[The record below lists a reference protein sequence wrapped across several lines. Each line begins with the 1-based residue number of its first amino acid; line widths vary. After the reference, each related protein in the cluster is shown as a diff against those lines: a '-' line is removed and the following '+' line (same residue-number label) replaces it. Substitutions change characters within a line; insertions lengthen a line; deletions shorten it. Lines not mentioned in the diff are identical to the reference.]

1 MASRPVTVTLSHE
14 HSRAEVR
21 RRLDENVG
29 QLTSQLGSVAKVT
42 HEWNGD
48 RLDFKARAM
57 MQSITGDITVF
68 DDHVRI
74 TVVLPGL
81 LAGMAEKVTGSLQK
95 QGQLLLDKK

>member
-21 RRLDENVG
+21 RRLDENIG
-29 QLTSQLGSVAKVT
+29 QLTGQIAAVAKVD
-42 HEWNGD
+42 HEWTGD
-48 RLDFKARAM
+48 RLDFRARAL
-57 MQSITGDITVF
+57 MQTITGHIDVL

-81 LAGMAEKVTGSLQK
+81 LAGMAEKISGNLRN
-95 QGQLLLDKK
+95 QGQILLEKK